1 MEEKEG
7 KVGMDPKAQPFRPRG
22 EGEGVMKEDMM
33 TGEEGEEEWCLVGR
47 GGEWDGSESGGSS
60 FKGDGSQGSSE
71 RVELREVVGQ
81 LQEGR
86 KGGKGSE
93 KSEAKTEDSGDIID
107 LILQSTHDFV
117 DIILGLGWDGLLGI
131 ITRAVIFVEVGR
143 AAGSFCSATLDW
155 MLVSQGGSAI
165 K

>member
-60 FKGDGSQGSSE
+60 SKGDGSLESSE
-71 RVELREVVGQ
+71 REEVREVV
-81 LQEGR
+81 L
-86 KGGKGSE
+86 GSE
-93 KSEAKTEDSGDIID
+93 GDLHGKKEGNAVGIGETKNEESGDVTFY
-107 LILQSTHDFV
+107 Q
-117 DIILGLGWDGLLGI
+117 
-131 ITRAVIFVEVGR
+131 
-143 AAGSFCSATLDW
+143 
-155 MLVSQGGSAI
+155 
-165 K
+165 